1 MTLSMMLFAWLGRMD
16 RKGTFTDL
24 EQMEKFVYYYL
35 LLFFSLFY
43 RNDKDITVLS
53 PSPTRVSKLHIDFT
67 NLLMRQAMSI

>member
-1 MTLSMMLFAWLGRMD
+1 
-16 RKGTFTDL
+16 
-24 EQMEKFVYYYL
+24 MEKFVYYYL

-67 NLLMRQAMSI
+67 NLLMRQAMSIWRQIIKGDTENIRKLKFVVMI